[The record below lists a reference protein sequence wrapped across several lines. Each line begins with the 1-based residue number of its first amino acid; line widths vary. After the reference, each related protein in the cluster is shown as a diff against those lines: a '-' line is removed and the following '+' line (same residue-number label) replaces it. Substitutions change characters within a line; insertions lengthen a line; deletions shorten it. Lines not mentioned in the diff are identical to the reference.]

1 VEERG
6 DKYALHGHAV
16 VVEWIRDRLT
26 APFIARVPNR
36 TQVVGLYDN
45 GVPER
50 TLVRRRVWIIGGCY
64 LEAAS
69 ASATCAIV
77 CTECELVD
85 RSGVPVHS
93 STACC
98 KGRSRS
104 VWTPRGNHGDGRITH
119 RQPDNRCMR

>member
-1 VEERG
+1 V
-6 DKYALHGHAV
+6 A
-16 VVEWIRDRLT
+16 VEWIRDRLT
-26 APFIARVPNR
+26 APLIVRVPNR
-36 TQVVGLYDN
+36 AQVVGLYDN
-45 GVPER
+45 RVPKR

-69 ASATCAIV
+69 ASATCATV

-93 STACC
+93 STARC

-104 VWTPRGNHGDGRITH
+104 VWTPRGSHEDGGITH
-119 RQPDNRCMR
+119 RQLDNRCTQ